1 MASSKNKKNKNKQKK
16 RNKQT
21 NKQKTKT
28 NYKKNILQH
37 QQFAES
43 LAELSEPNRIPLPVM
58 TFAVVRSLVL
68 MRLQL

>member
-1 MASSKNKKNKNKQKK
+1 MASSKNKNKQKQTRK
-16 RNKQT
+16 RET
-21 NKQKTKT
+21 NKQKTTKT

-58 TFAVVRSLVL
+58 TFAVIRSLVL
-68 MRLQL
+68 MRLQV